1 MCVVLLFFQQ
11 FSCTMIMYTLSSM
24 AETDG
29 GRRQFSLNRVPCKLY
44 KEGHKI
50 NNILLELKFLVL
62 EKGADKNYIYD
73 SQYCFTIH
81 K

>member
-1 MCVVLLFFQQ
+1 M
-11 FSCTMIMYTLSSM
+11 TMYTLSSM

-62 EKGADKNYIYD
+62 KKVLTRITFMIHNTV
-73 SQYCFTIH
+73 SLFTNRH
-81 K
+81 